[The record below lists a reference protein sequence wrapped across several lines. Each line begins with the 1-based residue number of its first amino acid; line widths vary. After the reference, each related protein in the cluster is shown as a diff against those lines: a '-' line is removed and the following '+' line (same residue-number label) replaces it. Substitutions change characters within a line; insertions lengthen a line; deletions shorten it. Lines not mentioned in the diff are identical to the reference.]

1 MSGRS
6 PIESWLRL
14 SFIVQH
20 QRLLPSLCTAFV
32 SRDDTGPSTIT
43 PPFQASVLNVKSG
56 RMGAT
61 LLYCT
66 LNIHHSPLH
75 GVGVSQLSIHQ
86 GAEEMAQQFRTSAS
100 RGPKYGSQLPCQAA
114 HNSYSAS
121 SSNSGSLFW
130 PPRASVPLHTHLHR
144 DSSLL
149 WPPRASVPLYTH
161 PHTDSSLFWPPRAS
175 VSLCT
180 HPHTDVHRIK

>member
-1 MSGRS
+1 MPGFLVNVTLKHLPSCIIRQLALRPEYASRNCWPRASEKFSWMSGRS
-6 PIESWLRL
+6 PIESWLRI

-20 QRLLPSLCTAFV
+20 QCLLPSLCTAFV
-32 SRDDTGPSTIT
+32 FRDDTGSSITT

-66 LNIHHSPLH
+66 LNIHHSTLH
-75 GVGVSQLSIHQ
+75 GVRVSELWVQQ
-86 GAEEMAQQFRTSAS
+86 GAGAVPNKRFQRTQVWLPAPLS
-100 RGPKYGSQLPCQAA
+100 GSSC
-114 HNSYSAS
+114 NSS

-130 PPRASVPLHTHLHR
+130 PPRASV
-144 DSSLL
+144 LL
-149 WPPRASVPLYTH
+149 G
-161 PHTDSSLFWPPRAS
+161 
-175 VSLCT
+175 T